1 MKIPCSPSL
10 LARDFPATL
19 SILES
24 GQGKER
30 VYPAILQPS
39 KFEPQEK
46 VFNGGK
52 LSIKSKV
59 AAAGLAHLAPSP
71 ALSQTSTMM
80 RRCILEFSSSRSVRR
95 IPRQITT
102 QKPFWLISRKELSVA
117 SQQNAS
123 QRAGSAGKPPES
135 GSNISK
141 VVIGSIAV
149 GAVVVAAYQTGY
161 LGQPPFKDYFSIETK
176 YGGDNEIPKGTE
188 SLGEQVFHKNN
199 QGTTGSR
206 TDVGH
211 IGENNEV
218 HLDLPTS
225 QDLRTKED
233 VNQVQDKVEV
243 SPVEDT
249 IPVQEKEFPSSH
261 QDSITVDSLSPHSD
275 EFPSSHQDSTTLDG
289 QSPHSDISVEEG
301 SDLKN
306 IGNGFTHAEA
316 SKEHNKGD
324 DTAPI
329 FPDTKAV
336 PEEAESKTTPVHQ
349 LSTNDIPE
357 DKLGKDAEP
366 SSALLDAY
374 FLQEKDERKPE
385 ISSSGEGYAPFSP
398 KKEASLGVTDDLKN
412 AYISEDGK
420 LVLDFLEAIH
430 AAEKTQAELDARVFT
445 EERRT
450 LKEKYEKEL
459 KDARAREL
467 MYAEEAAILDKELN
481 KEKAKNLAN
490 IKSLQEKAEENLKM
504 ELERKENEVELQ
516 LKKVQE
522 LAKAELAAAIASE
535 KASQIEK
542 MAEANLNINA
552 LCMAFYARSEEARQ
566 THSVH
571 RLALGALALED
582 ALAKG
587 LPIQTE
593 INVLHAHLEGIDKDS
608 LLGLVLSSLPEET
621 LKAGAD
627 TQLQLN
633 EKFDSLKGL
642 LRHYSLIPSGGG
654 GILAH
659 SLAHVA
665 SWLKVKEDQSGDG
678 IESVIS
684 RVESFLAEG
693 KLAEAAEALEQ
704 GVHDSQAE
712 EIVGDWVRRA
722 RNRAITEQALS
733 LLQSYATSL
742 SLTY

>member
-1 MKIPCSPSL
+1 
-10 LARDFPATL
+10 
-19 SILES
+19 
-24 GQGKER
+24 
-30 VYPAILQPS
+30 
-39 KFEPQEK
+39 
-46 VFNGGK
+46 
-52 LSIKSKV
+52 
-59 AAAGLAHLAPSP
+59 
-71 ALSQTSTMM
+71 MM
-80 RRCILEFSSSRSVRR
+80 RRCVLEFSCSRSVGR
-95 IPRQITT
+95 ITA

-123 QRAGSAGKPPES
+123 QRAGSTGEPPKS

-149 GAVVVAAYQTGY
+149 GAVVMAAYQTGY
-161 LGQPPFKDYFSIETK
+161 LGQPPFKDLSSIDFK
-176 YGGDNEIPKGTE
+176 YGGDNKIPKGTE
-188 SLGEQVFHKNN
+188 SLGEQVVHKNN

-206 TDVGH
+206 PDVGH

-218 HLDLPTS
+218 HLDRPTA
-225 QDLRTKED
+225 QDLSTKED
-233 VNQVQDKVEV
+233 VNQVQDEVEV
-243 SPVEDT
+243 SPVVDT

-261 QDSITVDSLSPHSD
+261 QDSVT
-275 EFPSSHQDSTTLDG
+275 FDG

-301 SDLKN
+301 PDLKN
-306 IGNGFTHAEA
+306 IGNGFTPAET
-316 SKEHNKGD
+316 SKEQNKED
-324 DTAPI
+324 DSVPI

-336 PEEAESKTTPVHQ
+336 NEEAELRTTPAHQ
-349 LSTNDIPE
+349 LSSNDIPE
-357 DKLGKDAEP
+357 DKLGKDAESP
-366 SSALLDAY
+366 SPLLDAY
-374 FLQEKDERKPE
+374 FLQEKDEGRPE
-385 ISSSGEGYAPFSP
+385 ISSSGEGYAPSPP
-398 KKEASLGVTDDLKN
+398 KKEASLGMTDDLKN

-420 LVLDFLEAIH
+420 LVLDFLQAIH
-430 AAEKTQAELDARVFT
+430 AAEKTQAELDERVFA
-445 EERRT
+445 EEKRM

-490 IKSLQEKAEENLKM
+490 IKSLQEKAEEKLKM
-504 ELERKENEVELQ
+504 ELERKENEAESQ

-542 MAEANLNINA
+542 MAEANLHINA

-571 RLALGALALED
+571 KLALGALALED
-582 ALAKG
+582 ALDKG
-587 LPIQTE
+587 LPIQAE
-593 INVLHAHLEGIDKDS
+593 INVLHAYLEGIDRDS

-621 LKAGAD
+621 LKSGAD

-633 EKFDSLKGL
+633 EKFDALKGL
-642 LRHYSLIPSGGG
+642 LRHYSFIPSGGGG

-704 GVHDSQAE
+704 GVHGSQAE
-712 EIVGDWVRRA
+712 EIVGDWVRRT